1 MKTATTLLLVSI
13 LGLLALSIT
22 MLTSASTLDSNTHYL
37 AQQPMWCLI
46 GLLALG
52 LAAASDYRWFKKYPW
67 LPLALL
73 GFSAI
78 LLLLVFVPG
87 VGSKVKGA
95 HRWIALGSLRFQPSE
110 FAKLALIVALA
121 WYGERFQRQMPTFK
135 RGVVLPLG
143 IVGFIMALV
152 FVEPDVGTALLLGA
166 VSSVILLVAGLRLRY
181 FLPPV
186 LVAAAGLAVFIANN
200 PMRSDR
206 IYSWLHL
213 EETRLGTGMQ
223 VYRARMALGSGGL
236 EGRGPGESRM
246 KLEYLPEHHTDFILA
261 IIGEELGLGG
271 TVGLVAIYLGI
282 LICGAYIAWH
292 ASDVFGMLMAT
303 GITFLIGLQA
313 FINVAVVTNT
323 FPNKGLALPFVSYG
337 GSSLVALLMCVGF
350 LISIGRHAGDG
361 LSLTSGLF
369 GRRNP
374 FQRTAGAESI

>member
-1 MKTATTLLLVSI
+1 M
-13 LGLLALSIT
+13 
-22 MLTSASTLDSNTHYL
+22 
-37 AQQPMWCLI
+37 
-46 GLLALG
+46 
-52 LAAASDYRWFKKYPW
+52 
-67 LPLALL
+67 
-73 GFSAI
+73 
-78 LLLLVFVPG
+78 
-87 VGSKVKGA
+87 
-95 HRWIALGSLRFQPSE
+95 
-110 FAKLALIVALA
+110 
-121 WYGERFQRQMPTFK
+121 
-135 RGVVLPLG
+135 
-143 IVGFIMALV
+143 
-152 FVEPDVGTALLLGA
+152 
-166 VSSVILLVAGLRLRY
+166 LLVAGMRLRY

-186 LVAAAGLAVFIANN
+186 LVAMAGLAVFIANN

-223 VYRARMALGSGGL
+223 VYRGLVAMGSGGL

-271 TVGLVAIYLGI
+271 TAGLLAIYVGI
-282 LICGAYIAWH
+282 LICGSYIAWH

-350 LISIGRHAGDG
+350 LISIGRQAGDG

>member
-22 MLTSASTLDSNTHYL
+22 MLVSSSTLDSNTRYL
-37 AQQPMWCLI
+37 AQQPLWCGV
-46 GLLALG
+46 GLVAFG
-52 LAAASDYRWFKKYPW
+52 LAAASDYRWLKKYPW
-67 LPLALL
+67 LPM
-73 GFSAI
+73 AI
-78 LLLLVFVPG
+78 LGLAVILLVLVLIPHLG
-87 VGSKVKGA
+87 IKTKGA
-95 HRWIALGSLRFQPSE
+95 RRWIGMGGLRFQPSE
-110 FAKLALIVALA
+110 FAKLALIIGLA
-121 WYGERFQRQMPTFK
+121 WYGERFQRQMPSFV
-135 RGVVLPLG
+135 RGMVIPLG
-143 IVGFIMALV
+143 IVGAVMLLV
-152 FVEPDVGTALLLGA
+152 FAEPDVGTALLLGA
-166 VSSVILLVAGLRLRY
+166 ISSVMLLVAGMRFRY

-186 LVAAAGLAVFIANN
+186 LVAMTALVVFIANN
-200 PMRSDR
+200 PMRSER

-213 EETRLGTGMQ
+213 EETKLGKGMQ
-223 VYRARMALGSGGL
+223 VYRARVAIGSGGV

-261 IIGEELGLGG
+261 IIGEELGVAGSL
-271 TVGLVAIYLGI
+271 GLVAVYLAI

-313 FINVAVVTNT
+313 FINIAVVTNT

-350 LISIGRHAGDG
+350 LISIGRHAGSG
-361 LSLTSGLF
+361 LSLASGFF

-374 FQRTAGAESI
+374 FHGHASAESI

>member
-1 MKTATTLLLVSI
+1 MKTATTLLLFFI
-13 LGLLALSIT
+13 LSLLALSVT
-22 MLTSASTLDSNTHYL
+22 MLTSAATLDRNTHYL
-37 AQQPMWCLI
+37 AQQPMWCAI
-46 GLLALG
+46 GLAAFG

-73 GFSAI
+73 GLAAV
-78 LLLLVFVPG
+78 LLLMVFIPQIG
-87 VGSKVKGA
+87 PKIKGA
-95 HRWIALGSLRFQPSE
+95 RRWITFGGLRFQPSE

-121 WYGERFQRQMPTFK
+121 WYGERFQRYMPTFL
-135 RGVVLPLG
+135 RGMVYPLG
-143 IVGFIMALV
+143 IAGFIMALV

-166 VSSVILLVAGLRLRY
+166 VSSVILLVAGMRLRY

-186 LVAAAGLAVFIANN
+186 LLVAAGLAVFIANN

-223 VYRARMALGSGGL
+223 VYRALVAMGSGGV

-271 TVGLVAIYLGI
+271 TVGLIAIYLGI

-292 ASDVFGMLMAT
+292 ASDVFGMLLAT
-303 GITFLIGLQA
+303 GITFLIGIQA

-361 LSLTSGLF
+361 LSIATGVS

-374 FQRTAGAESI
+374 FGRVAGAEAI